1 MDNEWT
7 EWIKWTDEDGLQW
20 ANLTQRGAVIV
31 VACVFFN
38 YNLVACRCAD
48 LVLVQ
53 WSCCELIDRYK
64 FGFPSIGLSRYQ
76 VLEC

>member
-1 MDNEWT
+1 VGKSDSKRCGDCFGVCFFLIIM
-7 EWIKWTDEDGLQW
+7 
-20 ANLTQRGAVIV
+20 
-31 VACVFFN
+31 VAF
-38 YNLVACRCAD
+38 RCAD